1 MGNIDDK
8 PKLYSFDSTSSNV
21 SFILHKESVLTDFYA
36 ELTAQ
41 AVVQPVMKQHSIP
54 CTLLYNDVHEE
65 STILKPQMKY
75 LARCMNEYTDDDVD
89 EEKGKVMTSSES
101 TKVQKLCE
109 QCIAVFENKEE
120 MNSSRKAEKHSIKDN
135 NSSIKS
141 NSIKDDTRFNSIHS
155 LNVSNQEQLLNITS
169 TSITIGG
176 SSGGSNNNSNKK
188 VKVNVLEL
196 PKGICYKKKSISP
209 KRIGKDS
216 ISSNS
221 NANTTITNNVS
232 PQKQT
237 ITSSLASTK
246 NTSLNSS
253 PSKNVN
259 MQHVVRKTNVNT
271 IKPVVQSGK
280 QTNTKVLNIG
290 TIGNVNVNRR
300 CTSPQMNKH
309 GSYNKGDSSYVAI
322 KMQQQRKL
330 SGNANHNNNTNNNNK
345 NINVSKCKS
354 KSPKKTDNTRKTSG
368 NKRKAPV
375 KTVFELD
382 LSDLGEDAYEYNTN
396 INVVDQQQKQQ
407 QEQQQQQQQQPQL
420 NKGGNVYNNASKL
433 EKLKKLQQQRMN
445 SKNTSSNNS
454 KQFQAIPITTT
465 TLPSKV
471 NNDISSQQSIPINYY
486 ECDSISI
493 SDYLTNNNNNNNNQ
507 QDNNTTPNEVTNN
520 GTPTSIFS
528 FKKKIHPSVYNTNTN
543 NNNKDATST
552 FKVNA
557 KLSDTEF
564 KDIEFLN

>member
-89 EEKGKVMTSSES
+89 EEKGKAMTSSES

-109 QCIAVFENKEE
+109 KCITVFESKDE
-120 MNSSRKAEKHSIKDN
+120 MYSSRKGEKHSIKDN

-176 SSGGSNNNSNKK
+176 SNNNSSKK

-216 ISSNS
+216 ISSNA
-221 NANTTITNNVS
+221 NANHNVS

-259 MQHVVRKTNVNT
+259 IQHVVRKTNVNT
-271 IKPVVQSGK
+271 IKPVAMQSGK

-330 SGNANHNNNTNNNNK
+330 SGNVNHNNNNNNNSK
-345 NINVSKCKS
+345 NINVSNCKS
-354 KSPKKTDNTRKTSG
+354 KSPKKTDNNRKTSV

-375 KTVFELD
+375 KAVFELD

-396 INVVDQQQKQQ
+396 TNVDHQHK
-407 QEQQQQQQQQPQL
+407 QQQQQQPQL
-420 NKGGNVYNNASKL
+420 NKGSNVYNNASKL

-465 TLPSKV
+465 LPSKV

-493 SDYLTNNNNNNNNQ
+493 SDYLTNNNNNTNQ
-507 QDNNTTPNEVTNN
+507 QDSNTTPTEVTNN